1 MKPCTYLL
9 AAAALASLT
18 TETKGFVVPSRRPS
32 PVRTQPSDSV
42 VDGNRRSYTHRSR
55 ALHESLH
62 ATDVTGAPESALS
75 TESSE
80 PPFNVARHALD
91 PALLSEL
98 NDPEVARAVMRRERK
113 DTENETQ
120 IKMVPPLNVA
130 RHALDPA
137 LLSELNDPEVARAV
151 MCRERTDTEDA
162 PQIKLVP
169 HYIGKTVNPTTTF
182 WSTLADLPVAFLTF
196 EQSAHSCALTFWQQ
210 FIISD

>member
-1 MKPCTYLL
+1 MG
-9 AAAALASLT
+9 LT

-80 PPFNVARHALD
+80 
-91 PALLSEL
+91 
-98 NDPEVARAVMRRERK
+98 
-113 DTENETQ
+113 
-120 IKMVPPLNVA
+120 PPLNVA